1 MNSNKKKKGKE
12 EVVMISLEENQ
23 KRKVNNNDE
32 SGSDSEMIDL
42 KRMKNNNDD
51 EPRIFMCNICHHED
65 ASKPLFMKS
74 EVRLDLNEKEQEVL
88 MFRFNTPVKVI
99 CLSHY
104 EKEVRFWFN
113 KNTKQCSNLFGTH
126 KKSKKSKVWTKE
138 IDLVT
143 AKEAKKYTSHDI
155 SPSQRLC
162 RICFEKLQG
171 EIKSGKEVEEAI
183 NEDFA
188 TANDDNDVNDDPAD
202 EEWSETPAESVTTSE
217 DAENDDLNE
226 IINNIRDKGP
236 ECNKLQK
243 IALIQILPKKWSI
256 KKIGDLTG
264 LSRRLGNSLQ

>member
-113 KNTKQCSNLFGTH
+113 KNTKPLWG
-126 KKSKKSKVWTKE
+126 
-138 IDLVT
+138 I
-143 AKEAKKYTSHDI
+143 
-155 SPSQRLC
+155 RL
-162 RICFEKLQG
+162 
-171 EIKSGKEVEEAI
+171 
-183 NEDFA
+183 
-188 TANDDNDVNDDPAD
+188 
-202 EEWSETPAESVTTSE
+202 
-217 DAENDDLNE
+217 ENWQNH
-226 IINNIRDKGP
+226 P
-236 ECNKLQK
+236 PFC
-243 IALIQILPKKWSI
+243 
-256 KKIGDLTG
+256 
-264 LSRRLGNSLQ
+264 